1 MSPGSPIPSITF
13 EINECSGLIVVTTF
27 SSALADAVATRIPE
41 NNIILNICRKKFVCF
56 IKVFLL
62 KLSVLNNVML

>member
-1 MSPGSPIPSITF
+1 M
-13 EINECSGLIVVTTF
+13 VTTF

-41 NNIILNICRKKFVCF
+41 NKIILEICRKKFVCF

-62 KLSVLNNVML
+62 ELSLLNGVML